1 MRSIIIVVLSICALV
16 LIVGCIGSESEV
28 EYYAKRVPPDTML
41 IYADYDKIGKLE
53 TYRISSL
60 IPSNTPLYSYIED
73 LMRSYLRVKRVA
85 IVIPGGYQE
94 RPVSA
99 YGVLIG
105 DFDVKEVES
114 KLIKGNYN
122 LRKYEYNGFTVYE
135 APYGSFLALSREYV
149 VIQPYPYYSPEYIL
163 DLLSGRKVESS
174 LYNQYEGIIS
184 KLPSGAAIYA
194 LTVPPQEGYVEGVE
208 RVGVAVFLE
217 GENVRY
223 IYVLQYFSEEIA
235 EKAIDE
241 IKESI
246 SDYKI
251 SKVSRDG
258 KYVIVEYTEQR
269 S

>member
-1 MRSIIIVVLSICALV
+1 MSKTPLVILFICTL
-16 LIVGCIGSESEV
+16 LVGCIGVGNELEH
-28 EYYAKRVPPDTML
+28 YAKRVPLDTML
-41 IYADYDKIGKLE
+41 IYADYDKIGILE
-53 TYRISSL
+53 TYRIPSL
-60 IPSNTPLYSYIED
+60 IPSNIED
-73 LMRSYLRVKRVA
+73 LMRSYREAKDLGVKRVA
-85 IVIPGGYQE
+85 IVIPDGYQR
-94 RPVSA
+94 RPVLA

-122 LRKYEYNGFTVYE
+122 LRKYEYNGFIVYE
-135 APYGSFLALSREYV
+135 TPYGGFIALSREYI
-149 VIQPYPYYSPEYIL
+149 VIQPYPYYSSEYIL
-163 DLLSGRKVESS
+163 DLLSGRMVESS

-194 LTVPPQEGYVEGVE
+194 LTVPPQEVYMKGVE

-223 IYVLQYFSEEIA
+223 VYVLEYFSEEIA
-235 EKAIDE
+235 EKDIDK

-246 SDYKI
+246 SDYKN